1 MVKTKTKPKVR
12 VGNRKVKKKVK
23 NYWTEDL
30 SECIHELQSTLG
42 ASIRGSAKKYGVS
55 ESTIRLRLS
64 KYKSG
69 DSLKKAG
76 MKCVLSRESEKNLPH
91 CIGIFLFHFL
101 VF

>member
-76 MKCVLSRESEKNLPH
+76 RKCVLSRESEK
-91 CIGIFLFHFL
+91 IFLIAL
-101 VF
+101 VFFCFIF